1 MREKYEQ
8 YALVQ
13 LLEGLADRLSA
24 RAGATTNLA
33 MWACTEG
40 FERVGIELD
49 DYDEDADDTDDDSTH
64 GSSHNS
70 PLVSFLHHWDS
81 PRNRQISPAA
91 WKEFKEV
98 LARRSDELRTRTK
111 SQLQKNIDALAKEVG
126 FDAVETAILS
136 LPPHTA

>member
-1 MREKYEQ
+1 MRP
-8 YALVQ
+8 AAIVNWF
-13 LLEGLADRLSA
+13 A
-24 RAGATTNLA
+24 
-33 MWACTEG
+33 
-40 FERVGIELD
+40 GIELD
-49 DYDEDADDTDDDSTH
+49 DYDEDADDRSSDDQSDDTDDDSTH

-70 PLVSFLHHWDS
+70 PLVSFAHHWDS

-91 WKEFKEV
+91 WSEFKEV
-98 LARRSDELRTRTK
+98 LALRSDELRTRTK

>member
-1 MREKYEQ
+1 MIQLKKVGLTKGAVVQSERGGAMRP
-8 YALVQ
+8 AAIVNWF
-13 LLEGLADRLSA
+13 A
-24 RAGATTNLA
+24 
-33 MWACTEG
+33 
-40 FERVGIELD
+40 GIELD
-49 DYDEDADDTDDDSTH
+49 DYDEDADDRSSDDQSDDTDDDSTH

-70 PLVSFLHHWDS
+70 PLVSFAHHWDS

-91 WKEFKEV
+91 WSEFKEV
-98 LARRSDELRTRTK
+98 LALRSDELRTRTK